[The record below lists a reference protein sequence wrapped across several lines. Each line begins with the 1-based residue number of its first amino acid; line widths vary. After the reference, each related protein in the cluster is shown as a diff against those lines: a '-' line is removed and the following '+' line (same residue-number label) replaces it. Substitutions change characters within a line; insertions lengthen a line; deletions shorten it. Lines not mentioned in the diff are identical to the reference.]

1 MRIVENIQPVIRP
14 PSTFNL
20 YDLTIEEMQEIRA
33 GLYQIHTDLS
43 TGLFCQFNRAL
54 DAYIQSAA

>member
-1 MRIVENIQPVIRP
+1 MRIVENIKSVIRP

-33 GLYQIHTDLS
+33 GLYQLHTDLS
-43 TGLFCQFNRAL
+43 ADLFCQFNRAL
-54 DAYIQSAA
+54 DAYIQQSA